1 MKKQRLTESEIMRK
15 YSNIVAEA
23 QEAAAIP
30 QQTLKAAAQKVAQAL
45 TPEEQKQLQDLV
57 AQVGKNP
64 TAIAQ
69 AIGITPQD
77 AQAAVSEGYVA
88 EGAFGISPT
97 LKGKILQAL
106 HLATVAAGG
115 LAATGVISDPS
126 WALPTIGVLALMAT
140 GAFWGTGAGQ
150 VADPQQRDMTPRPG
164 GGSTVVRGVSRNP
177 NQEFADKPGPLKK

>member
-1 MKKQRLTESEIMRK
+1 MKKQQLTESEIMRK

-23 QEAAAIP
+23 QEPAIP
-30 QQTLKAAAQKVAQAL
+30 QQSLKAAAQKVAQTL

-57 AQVGKNP
+57 TQVGKNP

-77 AQAAVSEGYVA
+77 AQAAVSEGYIA
-88 EGAFGISPT
+88 EGALGIAPT

-106 HLATVAAGG
+106 HLAAIAAGVGGVAG
-115 LAATGVISDPS
+115 LTGPVTAGVLASVGVI
-126 WALPTIGVLALMAT
+126 ALMAT

-150 VADPQQRDMTPRPG
+150 GADPHQRDMTPRPG

-177 NQEFADKPGPLKK
+177 NQEFADKLRKK